1 MDILNRIDADLNC
14 TGTVNP
20 EVRKVWYPIGLA
32 LYNPVTY
39 DPAYAWISS
48 MGRSKYLNPVYQSLE
63 ESGQHDL
70 AVEWYDDNEDF
81 YHPVA
86 ATTLRGILGIEE
98 AALGR
103 SIPATQ
109 IRMTTW

>member
-1 MDILNRIDADLNC
+1 
-14 TGTVNP
+14 
-20 EVRKVWYPIGLA
+20 
-32 LYNPVTY
+32 
-39 DPAYAWISS
+39 

-63 ESGQHDL
+63 DSGQHDL
-70 AVEWYDDNEDF
+70 AVQWYDDNEDF

-98 AALGR
+98 ATPAR